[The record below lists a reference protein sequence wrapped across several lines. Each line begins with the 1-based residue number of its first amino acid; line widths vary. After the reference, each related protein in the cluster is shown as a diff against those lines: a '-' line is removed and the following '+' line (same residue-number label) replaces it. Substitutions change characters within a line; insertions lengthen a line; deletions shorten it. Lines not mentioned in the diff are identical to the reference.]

1 MREARYVKPLTIN
14 ISEELYD
21 YVQKETTELK
31 ISMSEWVREA
41 SELKIKFDQ
50 TKNRKKEE

>member
-21 YVQKETTELK
+21 YIQKETTELK